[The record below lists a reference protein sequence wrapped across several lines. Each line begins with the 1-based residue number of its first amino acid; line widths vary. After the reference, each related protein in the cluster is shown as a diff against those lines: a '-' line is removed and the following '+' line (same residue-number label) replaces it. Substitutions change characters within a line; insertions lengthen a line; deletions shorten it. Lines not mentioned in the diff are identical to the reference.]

1 MYGKIK
7 KELSL
12 ILAVMLTAILLAGC
26 SDHSNITFHEN
37 GSGNYE
43 EAFTISKT
51 LWNELFTEEG
61 SEEAVLTYYRTL
73 YPQADVTISDTTS
86 DGKAAKTLHMSID
99 FKNIS
104 EYQQIEST
112 AEIRSVS
119 FRPNYYTR
127 SSIYMPLDEEPSAVS
142 GIAEELEQLLG
153 SNDELM
159 QKLATEVQ
167 NMDVT
172 MTITFPYTVTDTN
185 GSLQED
191 QKTVIWNSKDLS
203 KTERLYALF
212 HTSNS
217 KSVPEY
223 SGAVNGK
230 AYNTGISLRI
240 DSENLLDK
248 VKVNDETTQ
257 SDYLFLS
264 AEGIYQI
271 TAADITGNSSSIK
284 FRIDTTKPAVS
295 GVKSGKTYKSART
308 IRFSDKGSGIKA
320 ASLNGKAVKTG
331 KTVSKKGTYTL
342 IVTDKAGNKKTV
354 KFTIKS

>member
-7 KELSL
+7 KELSV
-12 ILAVMLTAILLAGC
+12 IFAVMLTAILLAGC
-26 SDHSNITFHEN
+26 TDHSNITFDEN

-51 LWNELFTEEG
+51 LWDELFTEEG
-61 SEEAVLTYYRTL
+61 SEEAVLAYYRTL
-73 YPQADVTISDTTS
+73 YPQAVVTISDTTT
-86 DGKAAKTLHMSID
+86 DGKDTKTLHMSID

-104 EYQQIEST
+104 EYQQIESA

-127 SSIYMPLDEEPSAVS
+127 SSIYMPLDEETAAVS

-153 SNDELM
+153 SNDEIM
-159 QKLATEVQ
+159 QKLAAEVQ
-167 NMDVT
+167 NMDVI

-191 QKTVIWNSKDLS
+191 QKTVIWNSKTLS
-203 KTERLYALF
+203 TTERLYALF

-217 KSVPEY
+217 LSVPKY
-223 SGAVNGK
+223 TGAANGK
-230 AYNTGISLRI
+230 AYNTGISLMI
-240 DSENLLDK
+240 DSENLLDQ

-264 AEGIYQI
+264 AEGVYRI
-271 TAADITGNSSSIK
+271 TATDIAGNSSSIK

-295 GVKSGKTYKSART
+295 GVKSGKTYQSART
-308 IRFSDKGSGIKA
+308 IRFSDKGSGIKT
-320 ASLNGKAVKTG
+320 ASLNGRTINTG
-331 KTVSKKGTYTL
+331 KKVSKKGTYTL
-342 IVTDKAGNKKTV
+342 TVTDQAGNKKTV
-354 KFTIKS
+354 KFTIK